1 MILSKP
7 LFRFKDFKYLHK
19 KQKIDFQLTNYK
31 NYYWYKSGAEALSS
45 IIFKE
50 ISNYKKDEVVILL
63 PAYFCGQ
70 TLRFIRSMNLKI
82 FFYEINKSF
91 KPIYEKID
99 LKINDF
105 KKIFFVHVHYFG
117 KINSQIESRKFCDQ
131 ISATLI
137 EDCAHIISPVIRKK
151 WVGEYLLFS
160 PHKHYSVPSI
170 GLVITNNELN
180 FKKNNSFEFIWFL
193 KQLYYTFFKKSHY
206 SKYKDVWTSTLEN
219 FEISYVS
226 SININLTIRHI
237 NNYDKYKSQI
247 LSNWYKVNSK
257 ILLIDKWKPIYK
269 SINDFTPYLYGVLCD
284 SKEIAVKR
292 YNFLNKKNQ
301 ICLLWPDIPYEI
313 KLHKSFNNQV
323 LSLRRRILF
332 FFIHQDVPVES
343 LTNRINELSKYL
355 K

>member
-1 MILSKP
+1 
-7 LFRFKDFKYLHK
+7 
-19 KQKIDFQLTNYK
+19 
-31 NYYWYKSGAEALSS
+31 
-45 IIFKE
+45 KE
-50 ISNYKKDEVVILL
+50 ISNYKKDEIVILL

-70 TLRFIRSMNLKI
+70 TLRFIRSMKLKI

-99 LKINDF
+99 LKTNDF

-193 KQLYYTFFKKSHY
+193 KQLYYNFFKKSHY

-247 LSNWYKVNSK
+247 LS
-257 ILLIDKWKPIYK
+257 
-269 SINDFTPYLYGVLCD
+269 
-284 SKEIAVKR
+284 
-292 YNFLNKKNQ
+292 
-301 ICLLWPDIPYEI
+301 
-313 KLHKSFNNQV
+313 
-323 LSLRRRILF
+323 
-332 FFIHQDVPVES
+332 
-343 LTNRINELSKYL
+343 
-355 K
+355 